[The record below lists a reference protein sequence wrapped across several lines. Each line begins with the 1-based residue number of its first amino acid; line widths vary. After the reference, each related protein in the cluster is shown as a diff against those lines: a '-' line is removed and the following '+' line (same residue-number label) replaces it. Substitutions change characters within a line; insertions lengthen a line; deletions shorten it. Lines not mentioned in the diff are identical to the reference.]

1 MSFLSNIRETK
12 SVPFGKLVLQT
23 AVFLLLGL
31 LLGFASKWL
40 DLNNEF
46 FGNLFS
52 RIMIWF
58 VLCTAISVYSK
69 RPLSAMLKVFAFCIG
84 MLATYYLAAIWW
96 DADWSKTFMYGW
108 LAFSLCSP
116 ILAFFTWYAKGKGVF
131 ALLLKAGILVIA
143 PIAESLMFGFRAY
156 NLLMLI
162 ALAIILFENHSQKG
176 ANYA

>member
-1 MSFLSNIRETK
+1 MLSKVRKTEY
-12 SVPFGKLVLQT
+12 VPFGKIMLQT

-58 VLCTAISVYSK
+58 VLCTAIAVYSK

-84 MLATYYLAAIWW
+84 MLIAYYLAAIWW
-96 DADWSKTFMYGW
+96 DAVWGKTFMYGW
-108 LAFSLCSP
+108 IAFSLCFP
-116 ILAFFTWYAKGKGVF
+116 ILAVFTWYAKGKGAF
-131 ALLLKAGILVIA
+131 ALLLKAGILILSLA
-143 PIAESLMFGFRAY
+143 AESLLFGFRAY
-156 NLLMLI
+156 NLLLLI
-162 ALAIILFENHSQKG
+162 VLAIILFEKQSVVDN
-176 ANYA
+176 N